1 MTEQE
6 YAANILRIVRD
17 GLDGLIHTMF
27 VADTGRNPTIQGST
41 NRRAPGCVNAAGK
54 LRQKW

>member
-1 MTEQE
+1 MNWPEKTQQFYIISLLSSSVTEQE

-27 VADTGRNPTIQGST
+27 VADTGST
-41 NRRAPGCVNAAGK
+41 LLNI
-54 LRQKW
+54 